1 MRKTREVLRLKFE
14 VGLSHREVAT
24 SLGLSPGTVGKTLS
38 RLDAAGLTWE
48 AAHVLSEEALEAK
61 LYAAVTAMPTRPLP
75 DYARVHAEYR
85 RVGVTL
91 ELLHREYL
99 DDQPGGYGYTQFCE
113 FYRRWLGQRGLT
125 MRQEHKAGE
134 KLFVDYS
141 GKRPHYIDR
150 ETGERVDVELFTAVL
165 GASNYVYTEATRSQQ
180 LPDWIA
186 SHVRAF
192 AFLGG
197 VPRAVVPDQ
206 LKSAVTN
213 ACRYEPEINRTYAEM
228 AVHYDVAIMPARPGK
243 PKDKAKVE
251 GAVLIIQRW
260 VLARLRNQRFFSLI
274 ELNCRIAELNDDL
287 NGRTMRKYGFSRRQ
301 LFEQVER
308 DALRPLPVE
317 PFEFAEFK
325 KAKVGIDYHIELDR
339 HYYSVPYRLVGELV
353 ELRHTNTTVEVLHK
367 NQRVASHARIFRPG
381 QHTTDPAHM
390 PESHRRHAE
399 WSPSRI
405 LDWAAKI
412 GPETAQLANAILT
425 ERRHPEQ
432 GYRSCLGILRLGKK
446 YSPERLERAC
456 ARAHAAGARSYR
468 SVSSILEKGLD
479 QLPRSPAP
487 AAPSSSFD
495 DHENVRGQSYYQ

>member
-38 RLDAAGLTWE
+38 RLEAAGLTWNM
-48 AAHVLSEEALEAK
+48 ARTLSEEALEAK
-61 LYAAVTAMPTRPLP
+61 LYAAATSAPTRPLP
-75 DYARVHAEYR
+75 DFGRVHAEYR

-99 DDQPGGYGYTQFCE
+99 EAHPGGYGYTQFCE

-150 ETGERVDVELFTAVL
+150 DTGERVDVELFTAVL
-165 GASNYVYTEATRSQQ
+165 GASNYTYVEATRSQQ
-180 LPDWIA
+180 LPHWIG

-206 LKSAVTN
+206 LKSGVTTS
-213 ACRYEPEINRTYAEM
+213 CRYEPEINQTYAEL
-228 AVHYDVAIMPARPGK
+228 AVHYDVAVVPARPGK
-243 PKDKAKVE
+243 PRDKAKVE
-251 GAVLIIQRW
+251 GTVLVVQRW
-260 VLARLRNQRFFSLI
+260 ILARLRNQRFFSLE
-274 ELNCRIAELNDDL
+274 ELNARIAELNDEL
-287 NGRTMRKYGFSRRQ
+287 NARTMRKYGYSRRQ
-301 LFEQVER
+301 LFDQVER
-308 DALRPLPVE
+308 AALRPLPTE
-317 PFEFAEFK
+317 PFRFAEFK
-325 KAKVGIDYHIELDR
+325 KAKVGIDYHVELYR
-339 HYYSVPYRLVGELV
+339 HYYSVPYRLVGEVV
-353 ELRHTNTTVEVLHK
+353 ELRHTATTVEVLRK
-367 NQRVASHARIFRPG
+367 NERVASHVRSFQRG
-381 QHTTDPAHM
+381 KHTTDPAHM
-390 PESHRRHAE
+390 PESHRKHAE
-399 WSPSRI
+399 WSPGRI

-412 GPETAQLANAILT
+412 GPETARLAEAILT

-446 YSPERLERAC
+446 YTPERLERAC
-456 ARAHAAGARSYR
+456 ARAYAAGARSYR
-468 SVSSILEKGLD
+468 SVDSILERGLD
-479 QLPRSPAP
+479 HLPPLPGTA
-487 AAPSSSFD
+487 AGAPSL

>member
-1 MRKTREVLRLKFE
+1 MRKTKEVLRLKFE
-14 VGLSHREVAT
+14 LGLSHREVGR
-24 SLGLSPGTVGKTLS
+24 SLGLSPGTVAKTVG
-38 RLDAAGLTWE
+38 RLEAAGLTWE
-48 AAHVLSEEALEAK
+48 VAQALSEDALETK
-61 LYAAVTAMPTRPLP
+61 LYGAASTAATRPLP
-75 DYARVHAEYR
+75 DFSKVHAEYR

-91 ELLHREYL
+91 ALLHAEYL
-99 DDQPGGYGYTQFCE
+99 ESEPAGYQYTQFCD

-165 GASNYVYTEATRSQQ
+165 GASNYTYTESTRSQQ
-180 LPDWIA
+180 LPDWIG
-186 SHVRAF
+186 SHARTF
-192 AFLGG
+192 AFLAG

-206 LKSAVTN
+206 LKSGVTT
-213 ACRYEPEINRTYAEM
+213 ACRYEPEINRTYAEL
-228 AVHYDVAIMPARPGK
+228 AVHYDVAIIPARPGK

-251 GAVLIIQRW
+251 GAVLVVQRW
-260 VLARLRNQRFFSLI
+260 VLARLRNQRFFSLE
-274 ELNCRIAELNDDL
+274 ELNARIAELNDDL
-287 NGRTMRKYGFSRRQ
+287 NGRVMRKYGYSRRQ

-308 DALRPLPVE
+308 SALRPLPLE

-325 KAKVGIDYHIELDR
+325 KAKVGIDYHVEFEH

-353 ELRHTNTTVEVLHK
+353 ELRHTVSTVEVLHK
-367 NQRVASHARIFRPG
+367 NQRVASHIRSVRRG

-405 LDWAAKI
+405 LAWAGKI
-412 GPETAQLANAILT
+412 GPETAQLATAILT
-425 ERRHPEQ
+425 DRRHPEQ
-432 GYRSCLGILRLGKK
+432 GFRSCLGILRLGKK
-446 YSPERLERAC
+446 YTPERLERAC

-468 SVSSILEKGLD
+468 SVNSILEKGMD
-479 QLPRSPAP
+479 HLPPLAAP
-487 AAPSSSFD
+487 AAATPSI

>member
-1 MRKTREVLRLKFE
+1 MKFE

-24 SLGLSPGTVGKTLS
+24 SLGLSPGTVGKTLA
-38 RLDAAGLTWE
+38 RLEGAGLTWDM
-48 AAHVLSEEALEAK
+48 ARTLSDEALEAK
-61 LYAAVTAMPTRPLP
+61 LYAAATSAPTRALP
-75 DYARVHAEYR
+75 DFGRVHAEYR

-99 DDQPGGYGYTQFCE
+99 DAHPGGYGYTQFCE

-165 GASNYVYTEATRSQQ
+165 GASNYTYVEATRSQQ

-206 LKSAVTN
+206 LKSGVTT
-213 ACRYEPEINRTYAEM
+213 ACRYEPEINRTYAEL
-228 AVHYDVAIMPARPGK
+228 AVHYDVAVVPARPGK
-243 PKDKAKVE
+243 PRDKAKVE
-251 GAVLIIQRW
+251 GTVLVVQRW
-260 VLARLRNQRFFSLI
+260 ILARLRNQRFFSLE
-274 ELNCRIAELNDDL
+274 ELNARIAELNDEL
-287 NGRTMRKYGFSRRQ
+287 NARTMRKYGYSRRQ
-301 LFEQVER
+301 LFDQVER
-308 DALRPLPVE
+308 AALRPLPTE
-317 PFEFAEFK
+317 PFTFAEFK
-325 KAKVGIDYHIELDR
+325 KAKVGIDYHVELDR
-339 HYYSVPYRLVGELV
+339 HYYSVPYRLVGEVV
-353 ELRHTNTTVEVLHK
+353 ELRHTVTTVEVLHK
-367 NQRVASHARIFRPG
+367 NARVASHVRGFQRG
-381 QHTTDPAHM
+381 KHTTDPAHM
-390 PESHRRHAE
+390 PDSHRKHAE
-399 WSPSRI
+399 WSPGRI
-405 LDWAAKI
+405 LDWAARI
-412 GPETAQLANAILT
+412 GPETARLAEAILT

-446 YSPERLERAC
+446 YSPERLECAC
-456 ARAHAAGARSYR
+456 ARAYAAGARSYR
-468 SVSSILEKGLD
+468 SVDSILERGLD
-479 QLPRSPAP
+479 RMPPLTAP
-487 AAPSSSFD
+487 AAGAPSF